1 MAKRNVWQTL
11 GKETRRKL
19 LYQITKRV
27 FSLGDKYDI
36 LDGNNT
42 PAYHVQGKFFSLGNK
57 LSLMD
62 NSGAEVVRIE
72 QRLLSLVSEYDIY
85 RDGQIAAVV
94 KKKVF
99 SLLTPRFTIDGS
111 GGSYEMQG
119 DWLNWNYTIT
129 QGGQVVARISRQ
141 LALFQDRYGV
151 AIEIGADAP
160 LLLAIAI
167 VMDEVMHPDGKD

>member
-1 MAKRNVWQTL
+1 MLFQVK
-11 GKETRRKL
+11 
-19 LYQITKRV
+19 KRV

-36 LDGNNT
+36 LDRNNVA
-42 PAYHVQGKFFSLGNK
+42 AYSVQGKFFSIGNK
-57 LSLMD
+57 LTMLN
-62 NSGAEVVRIE
+62 NSGAEVARIE
-72 QRLLSLVSEYDIY
+72 QRVLSLVSEYDIY
-85 RDGQIAAVV
+85 QGGQIAAVV

-99 SLLTPRFTIDGS
+99 SLLVPRFTIAGP
-111 GGSYEMQG
+111 GGNYEMQG

-129 QGGQVVARISRQ
+129 QSGQTVAQISRQ

-151 AIEIGADAP
+151 EIQPGAVAP